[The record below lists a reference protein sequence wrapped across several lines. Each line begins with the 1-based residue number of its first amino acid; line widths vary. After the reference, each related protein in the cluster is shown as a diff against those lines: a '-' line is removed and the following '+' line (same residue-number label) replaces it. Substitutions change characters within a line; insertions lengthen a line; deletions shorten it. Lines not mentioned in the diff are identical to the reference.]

1 MDVLVIVIIAQ
12 TVLMENKFKLLII
25 LITLV
30 YVKVINILIKIK
42 IVKVNLFDNYKNRL
56 FIFM

>member
-42 IVKVNLFDNYKNRL
+42 IVKVNLFDNY
-56 FIFM
+56 